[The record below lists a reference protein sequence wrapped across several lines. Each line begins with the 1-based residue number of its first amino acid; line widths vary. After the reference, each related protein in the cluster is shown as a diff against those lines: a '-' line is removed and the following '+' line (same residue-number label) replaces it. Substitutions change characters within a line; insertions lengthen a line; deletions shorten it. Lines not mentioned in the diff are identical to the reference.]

1 MIEIFAVIAMAI
13 VASGTAI
20 FTASLAAIAM
30 MLHNGYV
37 LLFLWALKIFR
48 GK

>member
-20 FTASLAAIAM
+20 F
-30 MLHNGYV
+30 YV
-37 LLFLWALKIFR
+37 LLFLWVLKIFR

>member
-20 FTASLAAIAM
+20 F
-30 MLHNGYV
+30 YV